1 MQIIF
6 LGPPGAGKG
15 TQAEIL
21 SNKLGIP
28 HLSSGLIL
36 RQISKQKSKVSDLLK
51 ETMNKGLLVSD
62 DLITNV
68 VEERINMKDCN
79 NGFILDGFPR
89 TIIQAENLDFI
100 FNKINKK
107 INFVFQIDVSEDI
120 LVKRITGRQICSK
133 CSTTYNK
140 FFDPMPKKGC
150 RNCGG
155 KDFIIKS

>member
-62 DLITNV
+62 ELITNV

-107 INFVFQIDVSEDI
+107 
-120 LVKRITGRQICSK
+120 
-133 CSTTYNK
+133 
-140 FFDPMPKKGC
+140 
-150 RNCGG
+150 
-155 KDFIIKS
+155 

>member
-1 MQIIF
+1 MD
-6 LGPPGAGKG
+6 
-15 TQAEIL
+15 E
-21 SNKLGIP
+21 
-28 HLSSGLIL
+28 
-36 RQISKQKSKVSDLLK
+36 
-51 ETMNKGLLVSD
+51 
-62 DLITNV
+62 LITNV

-140 FFDPMPKKGC
+140 FFDPMPKEGC

-155 KDFIIKS
+155 KDIKVRGDDDEIAFKKVRLMKYNTETRPLIDYYKNRNVLSSFDGTITRDEISNNISDYIESLK

>member
-21 SNKLGIP
+21 SNKLSIP

-36 RQISKQKSKVSDLLK
+36 RQISKQKSNVSDLLK

-62 DLITNV
+62 ELITNV

-100 FNKINKK
+100 FSRYE
-107 INFVFQIDVSEDI
+107 VSIGLMNLQFTTSI
-120 LVKRITGRQICSK
+120 L
-133 CSTTYNK
+133 
-140 FFDPMPKKGC
+140 MPLSS
-150 RNCGG
+150 NL
-155 KDFIIKS
+155 FAASMAL